1 MIDFSLQIPTK
12 IYFDRDSL
20 SHLGGE
26 VSHYGNRVLLV
37 YGGGSIKRIGLYDK
51 VMAVLNE
58 RNCRVWEI
66 SSVKPNPRLG
76 LVQEGA
82 DLCKEQQ
89 IQLVLAVGGG
99 SVIDTA
105 KAIANAA
112 CYDGDPW
119 DLFDGTG
126 KNDCVLPLG
135 VIVTI
140 PAAGSEMS
148 DSSVRPRE
156 SKRIPSNKQK
166 ALER

>member
-12 IYFDRDSL
+12 IYFGRDSL
-20 SHLGGE
+20 SHLDEE
-26 VSHYGNRVLLV
+26 VRHYGNRVLLV

-51 VMAVLNE
+51 VMEVLNE
-58 RNCRVWEI
+58 QSCRVWEI
-66 SSVKPNPRLG
+66 SGVKPNPRLG

-82 DLCKEQQ
+82 ALCKEQQ

-119 DLFDGTG
+119 DLFDGTC
-126 KNDCVLPLG
+126 KTTASCRWALSSRFPLRA
-135 VIVTI
+135 V
-140 PAAGSEMS
+140 
-148 DSSVRPRE
+148 
-156 SKRIPSNKQK
+156 K
-166 ALER
+166 